1 MAIARRTT
9 IIFSTIIVMLFSSA
23 TTAQTN
29 NDIGGKPK
37 RTHFIVEA
45 CKNASINSSED
56 RHVTEEFCVSTLRQ
70 DKRSDEAKDL
80 HDLSLVG
87 VDILKA
93 HVIAASGK
101 VKEMLHSAKN
111 GTSTAHRLSLCEM
124 DYDAAVTILN
134 VCNTMLKDYR
144 GPKGGEKDGPPSFYL
159 PDCVDK
165 ASGFVSYCEHELV
178 DMLGKEALYKE
189 NIELGKLGDLNVGL
203 MQPYWDFT
211 QN

>member
-1 MAIARRTT
+1 MAIAWTTT
-9 IIFSTIIVMLFSSA
+9 IISSTIIIMLFSSA

-29 NDIGGKPK
+29 NDNGGKPK

-45 CKNASINSSED
+45 CKNASINSSEY
-56 RHVTEEFCVSTLRQ
+56 RHVTKEFCVSTLQQ

-80 HDLSLVG
+80 HDLALIG
-87 VDILKA
+87 VDILKG
-93 HVIAASGK
+93 HIIAASGK
-101 VKEMLHSAKN
+101 VKEMMHSAMN
-111 GTSTAHRLSLCEM
+111 GTSTAQRLRLCEM
-124 DYDAAVTILN
+124 DYDAAVTILK

-144 GPKGGEKDGPPSFYL
+144 GPKGGEKVGPPSFYL

-165 ASGFVSYCEHELV
+165 ASGFVNYCEHELV
-178 DMLGKEALYKE
+178 DMPGQEALYKE
-189 NIELGKLGDLNVGL
+189 SIELCKLGDLNVAL